1 MTREI
6 WRADAVAAVCK
17 QIRTDSKFFRLMKK
31 TLDILGNMLHII
43 CNVLPIF

>member
-17 QIRTDSKFFRLMKK
+17 QIRTDSKFFSADEKN
-31 TLDILGNMLHII
+31 T
-43 CNVLPIF
+43 